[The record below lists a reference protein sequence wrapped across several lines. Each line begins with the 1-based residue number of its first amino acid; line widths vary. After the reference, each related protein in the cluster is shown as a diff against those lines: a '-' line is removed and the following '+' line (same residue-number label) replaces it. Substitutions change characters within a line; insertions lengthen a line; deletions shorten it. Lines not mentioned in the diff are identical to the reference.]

1 LPFIGGKNTK
11 KQKKV
16 LMKNL
21 NSNKLLERDY
31 LKIILAV
38 VTFLV
43 LNAIFSDWEHFK
55 NGLFGLS
62 PNF

>member
-1 LPFIGGKNTK
+1 M
-11 KQKKV
+11 KKV
-16 LMKNL
+16 T
-21 NSNKLLERDY
+21 SNQLLKRDY

-43 LNAIFSDWEHFK
+43 FKAIFSDWEHFK

-62 PNF
+62 PIF

>member
-1 LPFIGGKNTK
+1 
-11 KQKKV
+11 
-16 LMKNL
+16 MKNL
-21 NSNKLLERDY
+21 TSNKPLKREY

-62 PNF
+62 PSF